1 MARKKK
7 EEVANKAEV
16 EAVVEQFAP
25 VKQEQV
31 PIVPKVEAAP
41 VKANPIEHFDGYSVE
56 WFKDERDAM
65 AFHRTVR
72 ERGDVYGSGKLAGM
86 SCGRENTLDRDGMF
100 AVAFNKR

>member
-7 EEVANKAEV
+7 DEVVIEV
-16 EAVVEQFAP
+16 EQPIAP

-31 PIVPKVEAAP
+31 PIVPKVEAATAKPNP
-41 VKANPIEHFDGYSVE
+41 VEKFDGYSVE
-56 WFKDERDAM
+56 WFKTEKDAS

-86 SCGRENTLDRDGMF
+86 SCGRDESLDRDGMF
-100 AVAFNKR
+100 AVTFNKA